1 MHRFIC
7 TKKVQT
13 TRLGSSTLCCYN
25 YSILNQLKSTC
36 TCTCESV
43 PLVMRFS
50 YVTPS
55 RLYSAAEAMVYAT
68 PIATLLS
75 LSVVMRWDPA
85 PRLLIITP
93 TITTATCQV
102 FGKSFRQI
110 RSWGEGG
117 SSVQC
122 NVKKHLL
129 KAQVWPDRWHL
140 EKRWFSLSAYTRA
153 HRQALEAAHRFIQ
166 QKHSGCGSKYLTCR
180 CKYNPVLFS
189 VVEGCQELSF
199 RVYIK
204 QFLKHHIHGQRW
216 ANVGET

>member
-1 MHRFIC
+1 MFACRC
-7 TKKVQT
+7 
-13 TRLGSSTLCCYN
+13 
-25 YSILNQLKSTC
+25 
-36 TCTCESV
+36 V
-43 PLVMRFS
+43 PLRSVWRCTQWPQFLTKRTCK
-50 YVTPS
+50 Y
-55 RLYSAAEAMVYAT
+55 YAT
-68 PIATLLS
+68 VWAR
-75 LSVVMRWDPA
+75 SVSNCVRISPH
-85 PRLLIITP
+85 R
-93 TITTATCQV
+93 C
-102 FGKSFRQI
+102 
-110 RSWGEGG
+110 
-117 SSVQC
+117 SVQC

-204 QFLKHHIHGQRW
+204 QFLKHHIHGQR
-216 ANVGET
+216 